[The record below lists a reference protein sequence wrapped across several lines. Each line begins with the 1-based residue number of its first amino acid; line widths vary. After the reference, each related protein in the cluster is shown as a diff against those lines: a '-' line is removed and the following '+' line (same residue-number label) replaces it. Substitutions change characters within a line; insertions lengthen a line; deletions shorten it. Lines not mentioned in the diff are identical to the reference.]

1 MYEIKNR
8 DIILASAS
16 TSRQIMLQN
25 ANIRFTS
32 QPAYIDE
39 ESIKHSAISEGVSL
53 SDCATLLAEIKGQR
67 IAATNPKA
75 FIIASDQLLEFG
87 GRFISKPET
96 LDKAKSNLLEL
107 QGKTHKLHTSVVVFL
122 DGARIWHHLSSPI
135 VTLRSLSETEI
146 DNYLHEI
153 GKSALQTP
161 ASYQIENQGC
171 HIIAQFSGAFYDIL
185 GLPLL
190 PLLGFMRLHGLS
202 TVNKTIIQ

>member
-16 TSRQIMLQN
+16 TSRQVMLQN

-53 SDCATLLAEIKGQR
+53 SDCATLLAEIKGQQ
-67 IAATNPKA
+67 IAIANPKA

-87 GRFISKPET
+87 GRFISKPES
-96 LDKAKSNLLEL
+96 LKKAKLQLLEL
-107 QGKTHKLHTSVVVFL
+107 QGKTHRLHTSVVVFL

-135 VTLRSLSETEI
+135 VTLRSLSESEI

-153 GKSALQTP
+153 GESALRTP

-202 TVNKTIIQ
+202 TANKTIIQ

>member
-1 MYEIKNR
+1 MYEIKDR
-8 DIILASAS
+8 EIILASAS
-16 TSRQIMLQN
+16 TSRQVMLQK

-39 ESIKHSAISEGVSL
+39 ESIKHSALSEGISL
-53 SDCATLLAEIKGQR
+53 PDCATLLAEIKGKR
-67 IAATNPKA
+67 IATTNPKA
-75 FIIASDQLLEFG
+75 FIIASDQLLEFD
-87 GRFISKPET
+87 GRFISKPES
-96 LDKAKSNLLEL
+96 LDKAKSQLLEL

-122 DGARIWHHLSSPI
+122 DGARIWHHLSSPV
-135 VTLRSLSETEI
+135 VTLRSLSELEI
-146 DNYLHEI
+146 DNYLTEI
-153 GKSALQTP
+153 GTSALQTP
-161 ASYQIENQGC
+161 ASYQIEDQGC

>member
-1 MYEIKNR
+1 MYEIKDR
-8 DIILASAS
+8 EIILASAS
-16 TSRQIMLQN
+16 TSRQVMLQN

-39 ESIKHSAISEGVSL
+39 ESIKHSAISEGISL

-67 IAATNPKA
+67 IATTNPKA

-87 GRFISKPET
+87 GRFISKPES
-96 LDKAKSNLLEL
+96 LDKAKSQLLEL
-107 QGKTHKLHTSVVVFL
+107 QGKTHKLHTSAVVFL

-135 VTLRSLSETEI
+135 VTLRSLSELEI
-146 DNYLHEI
+146 DNYLTEI

>member
-1 MYEIKNR
+1 MYEIK
-8 DIILASAS
+8 DKEIILASAS
-16 TSRQIMLQN
+16 ISRKVMLQN

-39 ESIKHSAISEGVSL
+39 DAIKHSAISDGVSL

-67 IAATNPKA
+67 IALENPKA
-75 FIIASDQLLEFG
+75 FIIASDQLLDFG
-87 GRFISKPET
+87 GKFISKPES
-96 LDKAKSNLLEL
+96 LEKAKSQLLEL

-135 VTLRSLSETEI
+135 VTLRQLSESEI
-146 DNYLHEI
+146 DSYLNEI
-153 GKSALQTP
+153 GETALQTP
-161 ASYQIENQGC
+161 ASYQIEKQGC

-202 TVNKTIIQ
+202 IVNKTIIQ

>member
-1 MYEIKNR
+1 MYEIKDR
-8 DIILASAS
+8 EIILASAS
-16 TSRQIMLQN
+16 TSRQVMLQN

-39 ESIKHSAISEGVSL
+39 ESIKHSAISEGISL

-67 IAATNPKA
+67 IATTNPKA
-75 FIIASDQLLEFG
+75 FIIASDQLLEFD
-87 GRFISKPET
+87 GRFISKPES
-96 LDKAKSNLLEL
+96 LDKAKSQLLEL

-122 DGARIWHHLSSPI
+122 DGARIWHHLSSPV
-135 VTLRSLSETEI
+135 VTLRSLSELEI
-146 DNYLHEI
+146 DNYLTEI
-153 GKSALQTP
+153 GTSALQTP